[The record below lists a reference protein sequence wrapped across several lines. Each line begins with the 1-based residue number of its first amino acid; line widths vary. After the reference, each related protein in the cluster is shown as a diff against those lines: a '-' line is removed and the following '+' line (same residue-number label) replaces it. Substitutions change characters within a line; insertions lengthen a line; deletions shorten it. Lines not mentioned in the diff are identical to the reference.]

1 MKTSE
6 TKIAA
11 LYARV
16 STSDGRQET
25 ENQLIQL
32 RKYCRKRHWRIA
44 GEYVDEASGS
54 NSERPE
60 FKRMFQDAHRRGF
73 DLVLFWSLDRFS
85 REGTLETLKHLEKL
99 NSYGVDWKSFSEEY
113 VDSCGIFRDAIIG
126 IIAATAKQERV
137 RRSERAKAAIERLR
151 RQGRTDHL
159 GRPRRILNRQELR
172 RKHTQGVRIAKL
184 VEDFGVSRA
193 TDMGRRLRAF
203 LPVAFFPDPG
213 GRPGPRR
220 PGGRLGRRVPCN
232 TAIA

>member
-1 MKTSE
+1 MENSE
-6 TKIAA
+6 AKVVA

-32 RKYCRKRHWRIA
+32 RTYCEKRGWRVA
-44 GEYVDEASGS
+44 GEYVDQASGS
-54 NSERPE
+54 SSERAE
-60 FKRMFQDAHRRGF
+60 FKRLFQDAHRRGF

-99 NSYGVDWKSFSEEY
+99 NSYGVDWKSFSEQY

-126 IIAATAKQERV
+126 ILAAIAKQERV

-159 GRPRRILNRQELR
+159 GRPRKILDREGMRQRHAEGARMAELV
-172 RKHTQGVRIAKL
+172 K
-184 VEDFGVSRA
+184 DFGVSRA
-193 TDMGRRLRAF
+193 TLYRILKPTDRY
-203 LPVAFFPDPG
+203 
-213 GRPGPRR
+213 
-220 PGGRLGRRVPCN
+220 C
-232 TAIA
+232 

>member
-6 TKIAA
+6 PKVAA

-32 RKYCRKRHWRIA
+32 RKYCRKRRWQIA

-126 IIAATAKQERV
+126 IIAAIAKQERV

-159 GRPRRILNRQELR
+159 GRPRRILKRDQIRER
-172 RKHTQGVRIAKL
+172 RAAGARIVDL
-184 VEDFGVSRA
+184 VKEFDVSRP
-193 TDMGRRLRAF
+193 TVYRI
-203 LPVAFFPDPG
+203 
-213 GRPGPRR
+213 
-220 PGGRLGRRVPCN
+220 LGEP
-232 TAIA
+232 